1 MMMFMLITL
10 KTCSTISVRNQ
21 TISLLME
28 TIVNMNGENFVFLSE
43 NATEIFNC
51 NGYFVRKP
59 TNKTHALINC
69 SVNIKI
75 KTDKKLCKLQMLL
88 ARPLI
93 LSGSNGLFWALLL
106 AEVNCSPDYTLELLL
121 VQIIWLSKAYFIEI

>member
-1 MMMFMLITL
+1 M
-10 KTCSTISVRNQ
+10 RNQ
-21 TISLLME
+21 TIPLLME

-93 LSGSNGLFWALLL
+93 LSGSDGL
-106 AEVNCSPDYTLELLL
+106 
-121 VQIIWLSKAYFIEI
+121 I